1 MLNRY
6 LTDTYLYLHDYS
18 LFNRSFTNAKLTL
31 IEFLIQISIY
41 QYLTVIYQYLIKGTL
56 VQI

>member
-1 MLNRY
+1 MLNQY
-6 LTDTYLYLHDYS
+6 LSDTYLYLHDYS